1 MEQTALSSILIE
13 LLYHKS
19 WLKMQ
24 EGVLEAKMQEGV
36 LEGAMTY
43 FSNSLAFVCKKME
56 SLLKLYFQN
65 KS

>member
-1 MEQTALSSILIE
+1 
-13 LLYHKS
+13 
-19 WLKMQ
+19 MQ

-65 KS
+65 KSQNGI